1 MNALLRA
8 RIFAQSCE
16 RKEKCHSKG
25 QNGSLRGDCQSPQVP
40 IDNRHA
46 ACQAAPQKNV
56 CLRSRNSLARPSYC
70 FTFGGL

>member
-25 QNGSLRGDCQSPQVP
+25 QDGSLRGDCQSPQVP

-46 ACQAAPQKNV
+46 ACQAAPQKHAV
-56 CLRSRNSLARPSYC
+56 EELAMGKWVRAK
-70 FTFGGL
+70 LHKER